1 MGPEDAN
8 LVICKNKSGSERG
21 NAAAKEQST
30 SPIQS
35 EEAPGRVAREQITAQ
50 PETTLTYRTTTRQ
63 LRAEYPHDYNNAF
76 CDINV
81 SP

>member
-1 MGPEDAN
+1 
-8 LVICKNKSGSERG
+8 VRG
-21 NAAAKEQST
+21 NVAAKEQSV

-63 LRAEYPHDYNNAF
+63 LQAEYLQRDYNDAF
-76 CDINV
+76 CAINV